1 LLRSAQ
7 LPRLPATTISQPQQ
21 VSAMPVHFDSVFVN
35 STGLFM
41 PGEPVGNDALDR
53 YIAPL
58 SAASAR
64 IKRRIL
70 AENGIKSRHY
80 AIAEDGTTVHSATAM
95 AAAAVNSCLA
105 AAEIRLEDLTILCTG
120 SSGGDVAMPGF
131 ANMVQGELHA
141 RPLHTSSHQGVCAAG
156 VAALQHAASTLELSD
171 SGHAMVVTSELPSRM
186 FKRSRFAARGY
197 ETDFDSHF
205 LRWML
210 SDGAGACLL
219 SKQPRAQGLS
229 LELQWIHSRSFSG
242 DLPVCMQIGRPPD
255 GSPTSYLDYA
265 SVGDAEA
272 DGAFLLRQDI
282 RLLPHLFE
290 LGIHEYVQLIR
301 DGVFAP
307 EEVDHFLCH
316 YSSQKFAGVVEELM
330 TRAGLAIPRERWYSN
345 LTTRGN
351 TGAASIFIMLAD
363 FMRERAP
370 QPGERILCFVPESG
384 RFTVAFMMFEVVT
397 SDAQGRRDDS
407 TEVLPPHD
415 PASTATPQIRAL
427 LTELASI
434 WHDYRSRAWRTTM
447 IRKITTGRFTP
458 DDYVRWMAC
467 WIPQVREGSQWMR
480 TGAEHLDERHGALA
494 QLVRKHAGEEQFDYK
509 ILFDDYRRAGGDAPS
524 IDALIRNP
532 GGEALNAYMH
542 ALARQPN
549 PLGLLGAIYIIEGTG
564 QRIIPALL
572 PLLRKQLDV
581 PEQAFRFL
589 AYHGENDA
597 SHLAHWL
604 TAVEIAL
611 GLDPDHAAAQIAAV
625 ARSTAE
631 LYLLQL
637 EYVL

>member
-1 LLRSAQ
+1 M
-7 LPRLPATTISQPQQ
+7 T
-21 VSAMPVHFDSVFVN
+21 VHFDSVFVS

-41 PGEPVGNDALDR
+41 PGEPVGNDDLDR

-70 AENGIKSRHY
+70 AENGIRSRHY
-80 AIAEDGTTVHSATAM
+80 AIAEDGTTVYSAAAM

-105 AAEIRLEDLTILCTG
+105 ASEIQLDDLTILCTG

-141 RPLHTSSHQGVCAAG
+141 SPLHTSSHQGVCAAG
-156 VAALQHAASTLELSD
+156 VAALQHAASTLALSD
-171 SGHAMVVTSELPSRM
+171 DGHAMVVTSELPSRM
-186 FKRSRFAARGY
+186 FKRSRFAPRGY

-255 GSPTSYLDYA
+255 GSQTSYLDYA
-265 SVGDAEA
+265 SVADAEA
-272 DGAFLLRQDI
+272 DGAFHLRQDI

-301 DGVFAP
+301 DGEFAP

-330 TRAGLAIPRERWYSN
+330 TRAGLSIPRERWYSN

-363 FMRERAP
+363 FMRERDP

-397 SDAQGRRDDS
+397 SDARSGRRDLAEIS
-407 TEVLPPHD
+407 PPHD
-415 PASTATPQIRAL
+415 PASATSAQLRTL
-427 LTELASI
+427 LTELAST

-447 IRKITTGRFTP
+447 IRKITTGRFTAA
-458 DDYVRWMAC
+458 DYVRWMSC

-494 QLVRKHAGEEQFDYK
+494 QLVRKHAGEEQFDYE

-524 IDALIRNP
+524 IDALARNP
-532 GGEALNAYMH
+532 GGEALNSYMH

-549 PLGLLGAIYIIEGTG
+549 PIGLLGAIYIIEGTG
-564 QRIIPALL
+564 QRITPALL
-572 PLLRKQLDV
+572 PLLRKQLDM

-589 AYHGENDA
+589 AYHGDNDA
-597 SHLAHWL
+597 SHLARWL

-611 GLDPDHAAAQIAAV
+611 GLDPANAATQIAAV

-631 LYLLQL
+631 LYLLQM
-637 EYVL
+637 EHVI

>member
-1 LLRSAQ
+1 
-7 LPRLPATTISQPQQ
+7 
-21 VSAMPVHFDSVFVN
+21 MPVHFDSVFVS

-41 PGEPVGNDALDR
+41 PGEPVGNDDLDR

-80 AIAEDGTTVHSATAM
+80 AIGEDGATVHSAAEM
-95 AAAAVNSCLA
+95 AASAVQNCLA
-105 AAEIRLEDLTILCTG
+105 ASEIRLEDLTVLCTG
-120 SSGGDVAMPGF
+120 SSGGDVALPGF

-141 RPLHTSSHQGVCAAG
+141 RPLHTSSHHGVCAAG

-171 SGHAMVVTSELPSRM
+171 SGHAMVVSSEFPSRM
-186 FKRSRFAARGY
+186 FKRSRFAPRGY

-219 SKQPRAQGLS
+219 SKQPRTTGLS
-229 LELQWIHSRSFSG
+229 LRLRWIHSRSFSG
-242 DLPVCMQIGRPPD
+242 DLPVCMQIGYPAD
-255 GSPTSYLDYA
+255 DSKTSYLDYA

-290 LGIHEYVQLIR
+290 LGIHEYVQLIH

-307 EEVDHFLCH
+307 EQVDHFLCH
-316 YSSQKFAGVVEELM
+316 YSSQKFAGVVEDLM
-330 TRAGLAIPRERWYSN
+330 ARAGLSIPKERWYSN

-363 FMRERAP
+363 FMRERQL
-370 QPGERILCFVPESG
+370 QPGQRILCFVPESG
-384 RFTVAFMMFEVVT
+384 RFTVAFMMLEVVKA
-397 SDAQGRRDDS
+397 DASGREEDAS
-407 TEVLPPHD
+407 ITVLPPHE
-415 PASTATPQIRAL
+415 PASAAAPQLRSL
-427 LTELASI
+427 LSELAST
-434 WHDYRSRAWRTTM
+434 WHDYRSRAWRTPM
-447 IRKITTGRFTP
+447 IRKITTGRFTTA
-458 DDYVRWMAC
+458 DYVRWMAC

-494 QLVRKHAGEEQFDYK
+494 RLVRNHAGEEQFDYK
-509 ILFDDYRRAGGDAPS
+509 ILFDDYRRAGGDAPD
-524 IDALIRNP
+524 IDAHSRNP

-549 PLGLLGAIYIIEGTG
+549 PIALLGAIYIIEGTG

-572 PLLRKQLDV
+572 PLLRRQLDV

-589 AYHGENDA
+589 SYHGENDA
-597 SHLAHWL
+597 SHLARWL
-604 TAVEIAL
+604 SAVEIAL
-611 GLDPDHAAAQIAAV
+611 ALDADACARIV
-625 ARSTAE
+625 AGARATAE
-631 LYLLQL
+631 LYLLQM
-637 EYVL
+637 EHVL

>member
-1 LLRSAQ
+1 
-7 LPRLPATTISQPQQ
+7 
-21 VSAMPVHFDSVFVN
+21 MPVHFDSVFVN
-35 STGLFM
+35 STGLFL
-41 PGEPVGNDALDR
+41 PGEPVANDDLDR

-80 AIAEDGTTVHSATAM
+80 AIADDGSTVHSATAM

-105 AAEIRLEDLTILCTG
+105 AAEIRLEDLTVLCTG

-141 RPLHTSSHQGVCAAG
+141 RPLDTSSHQGVCAAG

-171 SGHAMVVTSELPSRM
+171 GGHAMVVTSELPSRM
-186 FKRSRFAARGY
+186 FKRSRFAPRGY

-210 SDGAGACLL
+210 SDGAGAWLL
-219 SKQPRAQGLS
+219 GKQPRAQGLS
-229 LELQWIHSRSFSG
+229 LQLRWIHNRSFSG
-242 DLPVCMQIGRPPD
+242 DLPVCMQIGHPPD
-255 GSPTSYLDYA
+255 GSQVSYLDYA

-290 LGIHEYVQLIR
+290 LGIHEYVQLIH

-307 EEVDHFLCH
+307 EQVDHFLCH
-316 YSSQKFAGVVEELM
+316 YSSQKFAGVVEDLM
-330 TRAGLAIPRERWYSN
+330 ARAGLSIPRERWYSN

-363 FMRERAP
+363 FLREREL
-370 QPGERILCFVPESG
+370 QPGQRILCFVPESG
-384 RFTVAFMMFEVVT
+384 RFTVAFMMFEVVK
-397 SDAQGRRDDS
+397 SDGDASKVD
-407 TEVLPPHD
+407 VPPPHL
-415 PASTATPQIRAL
+415 PASAAAPRLRTL
-427 LTELASI
+427 LTALASI

-447 IRKITTGRFTP
+447 IRKITTGQFAP
-458 DDYVRWMAC
+458 ADYVRWMAC

-480 TGAEHLDERHGALA
+480 TGAEHLDARHSALA

-509 ILFDDYRRAGGDAPS
+509 ILFDNYRRAGGDAPS
-524 IDALIRNP
+524 IDALMRNP
-532 GGEALNAYMH
+532 GGEALNSYMH

-549 PLGLLGAIYIIEGTG
+549 PIGLLGAIYIIEGTG

-572 PLLRKQLDV
+572 PLLREQLDI

-597 SHLAHWL
+597 SHLARWL
-604 TAVEIAL
+604 TAVEMAL
-611 GLDPDHAAAQIAAV
+611 ELDPADAADRIATV

-631 LYLLQL
+631 LYLLQM
-637 EYVL
+637 EHVI

>member
-1 LLRSAQ
+1 
-7 LPRLPATTISQPQQ
+7 
-21 VSAMPVHFDSVFVN
+21 
-35 STGLFM
+35 
-41 PGEPVGNDALDR
+41 
-53 YIAPL
+53 
-58 SAASAR
+58 
-64 IKRRIL
+64 
-70 AENGIKSRHY
+70 
-80 AIAEDGTTVHSATAM
+80 
-95 AAAAVNSCLA
+95 
-105 AAEIRLEDLTILCTG
+105 
-120 SSGGDVAMPGF
+120 
-131 ANMVQGELHA
+131 
-141 RPLHTSSHQGVCAAG
+141 
-156 VAALQHAASTLELSD
+156 
-171 SGHAMVVTSELPSRM
+171 M
-186 FKRSRFAARGY
+186 FKRSRFAPRGY
-197 ETDFDSHF
+197 QTDFDAHF

-219 SKQPRAQGLS
+219 SKQPRARGLS
-229 LELQWIHSRSFSG
+229 LKLRWIHSRSFSG
-242 DLPVCMQIGRPPD
+242 DLPVCMQIGHPPD
-255 GSPTSYLDYA
+255 GSQTSYLDYA

-272 DGAFLLRQDI
+272 DGAFVLRQDI

-290 LGIHEYVQLIR
+290 LGIHEYVQLIH

-307 EEVDHFLCH
+307 EQVDHFLCH

-330 TRAGLAIPRERWYSN
+330 ARAGLSIPRDRWYSN

-363 FMRERAP
+363 FLREREL
-370 QPGERILCFVPESG
+370 QPGQRILCFVPESG
-384 RFTVAFMMFEVVT
+384 RFTVAFMMLEVVQ
-397 SDAQGRRDDS
+397 SDVQSVQNDS
-407 TEVLPPHD
+407 TVEVLPPHD
-415 PASTATPQIRAL
+415 PACAGAPQLRTL

-458 DDYVRWMAC
+458 ADYVRWMAC

-524 IDALIRNP
+524 IDALVRNP
-532 GGEALNAYMH
+532 GGEALNAYVH

-549 PLGLLGAIYIIEGTG
+549 AIGLLGAIYIIEGTG

-572 PLLRKQLDV
+572 PLLRKQLDI

-589 AYHGENDA
+589 SYHGENDA
-597 SHLAHWL
+597 SHLARWL
-604 TAVEIAL
+604 TGVEIAL
-611 GLDPDHAAAQIAAV
+611 GLDPTSAAAQIAAV

-631 LYLLQL
+631 LYLLQM
-637 EYVL
+637 EHVI

>member
-1 LLRSAQ
+1 VA
-7 LPRLPATTISQPQQ
+7 PRPQAARTKISRPQQ
-21 VSAMPVHFDSVFVN
+21 VSAMPVHFDSVFVS

-41 PGEPVGNDALDR
+41 PGEPVGNEDLDR

-58 SAASAR
+58 GAASAR

-80 AIAEDGTTVHSATAM
+80 AIAEDGSTVHSATAM
-95 AAAAVNSCLA
+95 AAAAAKSCLA
-105 AAEIRLEDLTILCTG
+105 ASEIRLEDLTVLCTG

-156 VAALQHAASTLELSD
+156 VAALQHAASTLELSE
-171 SGHAMVVTSELPSRM
+171 SGHALVVTSELPSRM
-186 FKRSRFAARGY
+186 FKRSRFAPRGY

-219 SKQPRAQGLS
+219 SKRPRAHGLS
-229 LELQWIHSRSFSG
+229 LRLRWIHNRSFSG
-242 DLPVCMQIGRPPD
+242 DLPVCMQIGQPPD
-255 GSPTSYLDYA
+255 DSGTSYLDYA

-290 LGIHEYVQLIR
+290 LGIHEYVQLIH
-301 DGVFAP
+301 DGLFTPAQ
-307 EEVDHFLCH
+307 VDHFLCH

-330 TRAGLAIPRERWYSN
+330 TRAGLSIPRERWYSN
-345 LTTRGN
+345 LTARGN

-363 FMRERAP
+363 FMRERDL
-370 QPGERILCFVPESG
+370 QPGQRILCFVPESG
-384 RFTVAFMMFEVVT
+384 RFTIAFMMLEVVRN
-397 SDAQGRRDDS
+397 DAESLQDDS
-407 TEVLPPHD
+407 ATVAVVPPHD
-415 PASTATPQIRAL
+415 PGSASAPQLRCL

-434 WHDYRSRAWRTTM
+434 WHDYRSRAWRTSM
-447 IRKITTGRFTP
+447 IRRITTGRFTLA
-458 DDYVRWMAC
+458 DYVCWMAC

-509 ILFDDYRRAGGDAPS
+509 ILFDDYRRAGGEVAG
-524 IDALIRNP
+524 IDDLVRNP
-532 GGEALNAYMH
+532 GGEALNSYMH
-542 ALARQPN
+542 ALAQQPN
-549 PLGLLGAIYIIEGTG
+549 PIGLLGAIYIIEGTG

-572 PLLRKQLDV
+572 PLLRKQLDI

-589 AYHGENDA
+589 AYHGDNDA
-597 SHLAHWL
+597 SHLARWL
-604 TAVEIAL
+604 SGVEIAMS
-611 GLDPDHAAAQIAAV
+611 LDPADAAARITAV

-631 LYLLQL
+631 LYLLQM
-637 EYVL
+637 EHVL

>member
-1 LLRSAQ
+1 
-7 LPRLPATTISQPQQ
+7 
-21 VSAMPVHFDSVFVN
+21 
-35 STGLFM
+35 
-41 PGEPVGNDALDR
+41 
-53 YIAPL
+53 L

-80 AIAEDGTTVHSATAM
+80 AIAEDGSTVHSATAM
-95 AAAAVNSCLA
+95 AAAAVNDCLA
-105 AAEIRLEDLTILCTG
+105 ASEIRLGDLTVLCTG

-171 SGHAMVVTSELPSRM
+171 AGHAMVVTSEMPSRM
-186 FKRSRFAARGY
+186 FKRSRFAPRGY
-197 ETDFDSHF
+197 QTDFDSHF

-210 SDGAGACLL
+210 SDGAAACLL
-219 SKQPRAQGLS
+219 SKRPRARGLS
-229 LELQWIHSRSFSG
+229 LQLRWIHSRSFSG
-242 DLPVCMQIGRPPD
+242 DLPVCMQIGHPPD
-255 GSPTSYLDYA
+255 GSRTSYLDYA

-290 LGIHEYVQLIR
+290 LGIHEYVQLIHE
-301 DGVFAP
+301 GVFDP
-307 EEVDHFLCH
+307 GQVDHFLCH
-316 YSSQKFAGVVEELM
+316 YSSQKFAGVVEDLM
-330 TRAGLAIPRERWYSN
+330 ARAGLSIPRERWYSN

-363 FMRERAP
+363 FMRERDL
-370 QPGERILCFVPESG
+370 QPGQRILCFVPESG
-384 RFTVAFMMFEVVT
+384 RFTVAFMMLEVVA
-397 SDAQGRRDDS
+397 SDAQTVEADAP
-407 TEVLPPHD
+407 VAVMPPHD
-415 PASTATPQIRAL
+415 PATAAAPQLRTL

-447 IRKITTGRFTP
+447 IRRITAGRFTAN
-458 DDYVRWMAC
+458 DYVRWMAC

-480 TGAEHLDERHGALA
+480 TGAENLDERHGALA

-509 ILFDDYRRAGGDAPS
+509 ILFEDYRRAGGDALS
-524 IDALIRNP
+524 IDALMRNP

-542 ALARQPN
+542 ALARQCN
-549 PLGLLGAIYIIEGTG
+549 PIGLLGAIYVIEGTG

-572 PLLRKQLDV
+572 PLLRKQLDI
-581 PEQAFRFL
+581 PEQSFRFL

-597 SHLAHWL
+597 SHLARWL
-604 TAVEIAL
+604 NAVEIAL
-611 GLDPDHAAAQIAAV
+611 DLDPAGAAAQITSV
-625 ARSTAE
+625 ARTTAE
-631 LYLLQL
+631 LYLLQM
-637 EYVL
+637 EHVI

>member
-1 LLRSAQ
+1 
-7 LPRLPATTISQPQQ
+7 
-21 VSAMPVHFDSVFVN
+21 MPVHFDSVFV
-35 STGLFM
+35 SATGLFM
-41 PGEPVGNDALDR
+41 PGEPVGNDDLDR

-95 AAAAVNSCLA
+95 AAAAVNTCLA
-105 AAEIRLEDLTILCTG
+105 ASEIRLEDLTILCTG

-186 FKRSRFAARGY
+186 FKRSRFAPRGY

-219 SKQPRAQGLS
+219 SKQPRSQGVS

-242 DLPVCMQIGRPPD
+242 DLPVCMQIGRPAD
-255 GSPTSYLDYA
+255 GSQTSYLDYA

-290 LGIHEYVQLIR
+290 LGIHEYVQLIH

-330 TRAGLAIPRERWYSN
+330 TRAGLSIPRERWYSN

-363 FMRERAP
+363 FMRERDP

-384 RFTVAFMMFEVVT
+384 RFTVAFMMFEVVK
-397 SDAQGRRDDS
+397 SDVQSRADDS
-407 TEVLPPHD
+407 AEVLPPHD
-415 PASTATPQIRAL
+415 PARASAPRLRTL

-458 DDYVRWMAC
+458 ADYVRWMEC

-480 TGAEHLDERHGALA
+480 TGAESLDERHGALA

-509 ILFDDYRRAGGDAPS
+509 ILFDDYLRAGGNAPN
-524 IDALIRNP
+524 IDALVRNP

-549 PLGLLGAIYIIEGTG
+549 PIGLLGAVYVIEGTG

-572 PLLRKQLDV
+572 PLLRKQLDT
-581 PEQAFRFL
+581 PEQSFRFL

-597 SHLAHWL
+597 SHLARWL

-611 GLDPDHAAAQIAAV
+611 GLDPANVAAQITAV

-631 LYLLQL
+631 LYLLQM
-637 EYVL
+637 EHVI

>member
-1 LLRSAQ
+1 
-7 LPRLPATTISQPQQ
+7 
-21 VSAMPVHFDSVFVN
+21 MPVQFDSVFVN
-35 STGLFM
+35 GTGLFM
-41 PGEPVGNDALDR
+41 PGEPVGNDHLDR

-58 SAASAR
+58 NAASAR

-80 AIAEDGTTVHSATAM
+80 AIAEDGSTVCSATAM
-95 AAAAVNSCLA
+95 AAAAVTNCLEA
-105 AAEIRLEDLTILCTG
+105 SEIRLEDLTVLCTG

-171 SGHAMVVTSELPSRM
+171 TGHAMVVTSEMPSRM
-186 FKRSRFAARGY
+186 FKRSRFAPRGY
-197 ETDFDSHF
+197 QTDFDSHF

-219 SKQPRAQGLS
+219 GKRPRAQGLS
-229 LELQWIHSRSFSG
+229 LRLRWIHSRSFSG
-242 DLPVCMQIGRPPD
+242 DLPVCMQIGHPPD
-255 GSPTSYLDYA
+255 GSRTSYLDYA

-282 RLLPHLFE
+282 RLLPHLFD
-290 LGIHEYVQLIR
+290 LGIHEYVQLIHE
-301 DGVFAP
+301 GWFAP
-307 EEVDHFLCH
+307 EQVDHFLCH
-316 YSSQKFAGVVEELM
+316 YSSQKFAGVVEDLM
-330 TRAGLAIPRERWYSN
+330 TRAGLSIPRERWYSN

-363 FMRERAP
+363 FMRERELR
-370 QPGERILCFVPESG
+370 PGQRILCFVPESG
-384 RFTVAFMMFEVVT
+384 RFTVAFMMLEVVG
-397 SDAQGRRDDS
+397 SDALSQQSGAAL
-407 TEVLPPHD
+407 TVAPPHE
-415 PASTATPQIRAL
+415 PACATTPQLRTL

-434 WHDYRSRAWRTTM
+434 WHDYRSRAWRTAL
-447 IRKITTGRFTP
+447 IRRITTGRFTP
-458 DDYVRWMAC
+458 AEYVRWMAC

-480 TGAEHLDERHGALA
+480 TGAESLDERHGALA
-494 QLVRKHAGEEQFDYK
+494 QLVRKHAGEEQFDYE
-509 ILFDDYRRAGGDAPS
+509 ILFDDYRRAGGEAPS
-524 IDALIRNP
+524 IDALVRNP
-532 GGEALNAYMH
+532 GGEALNSYMH
-542 ALARQPN
+542 ALARQRN

-572 PLLRKQLDV
+572 PLLRKQLDI

-597 SHLAHWL
+597 SHLARWL
-604 TAVEIAL
+604 NGVEIAL
-611 GLDPDHAAAQIAAV
+611 GLDPTGAPAQIAAV

-631 LYLLQL
+631 LYLLQM
-637 EYVL
+637 EHVI